1 MEEEIQQSGRLKCT
15 VSEDKKFVTA
25 CDNLFA
31 VTEDGHRLGK
41 RKGIFCNELTN
52 LETRKPSRRFF
63 FVASGDHST
72 KGIVLNFCPFCGES
86 IDAPVL

>member
-1 MEEEIQQSGRLKCT
+1 MEEQIQKKGTVKCT
-15 VSEDKKFVTA
+15 VSEDGKFVTA

-31 VTEDGHRLGK
+31 VCEDGHRLGK

-52 LETRKPSRRFF
+52 LETRKLSRRFF

-72 KGIVLNFCPFCGES
+72 NGIVLNFCPFCGEA
-86 IDAPVL
+86 IDSPVI